1 MSVKLLLLKS
11 GEEVITEVKEIL
23 DPDSKD
29 PIGFHMHKPFRLDIV
44 SNDEDGIV
52 INQTKGYQVS
62 WFPWAPLSKERDFF
76 LPGHHVLT
84 AYDPLDSIVE
94 QYLLAI
100 KEETYEEN
108 FKRHEDMVSGVDGDE
123 LDMEQLFAD
132 AEKLLEDG
140 DADSTDNS

>member
-23 DPDSKD
+23 DPNSKD

-132 AEKLLEDG
+132 AEKLLEVDN
-140 DADSTDNS
+140 ADSTENS

>member
-23 DPDSKD
+23 DPDSQD

-62 WFPWAPLSKERDFF
+62 WFPWAPLSKERDFY
-76 LPGHHVLT
+76 LPSHHVLT
-84 AYDPLDSIVE
+84 AYDPLDSITD
-94 QYLLAI
+94 QYLQAI
-100 KEETYEEN
+100 KEENYEEN
-108 FKRHEDMVSGVDGDE
+108 FRRHEAMVAGETEDE

-132 AEKLLEDG
+132 AEKLLEED
-140 DADSTDNS
+140 DADSTNNP